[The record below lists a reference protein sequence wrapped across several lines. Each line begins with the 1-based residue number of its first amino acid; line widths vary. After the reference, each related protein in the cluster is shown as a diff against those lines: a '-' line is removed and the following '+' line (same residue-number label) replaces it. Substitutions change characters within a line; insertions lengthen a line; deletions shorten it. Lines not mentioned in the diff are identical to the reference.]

1 MALGARVAWEW
12 GLAGLPRPVQLW
24 EKTQR
29 LARIARTS
37 PRPSDTP
44 REFAS
49 RLRRDVPGT
58 NAASYMAAQYERSR
72 FGQKGL
78 SDEET
83 ERLETAWSSVRNQ
96 LLRRI
101 FRPKRS

>member
-1 MALGARVAWEW
+1 
-12 GLAGLPRPVQLW
+12 
-24 EKTQR
+24 
-29 LARIARTS
+29 
-37 PRPSDTP
+37 
-44 REFAS
+44 
-49 RLRRDVPGT
+49 
-58 NAASYMAAQYERSR
+58 MAAQYERSR
-72 FGQKGL
+72 FGQKDI